1 VREIVNAC
9 CAISAAN
16 ATTEAVLSRGSEQMF
31 VDKASLPFSAEPR
44 KVSKPS
50 PISPY
55 EAVGCLCPDPVDD

>member
-1 VREIVNAC
+1 
-9 CAISAAN
+9 
-16 ATTEAVLSRGSEQMF
+16 MF